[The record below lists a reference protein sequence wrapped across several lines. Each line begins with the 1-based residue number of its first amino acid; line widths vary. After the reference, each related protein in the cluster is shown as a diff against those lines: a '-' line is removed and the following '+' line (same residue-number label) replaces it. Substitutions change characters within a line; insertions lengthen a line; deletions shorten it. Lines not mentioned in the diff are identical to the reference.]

1 MALKYLSNLDL
12 GGLEVKNLRIENFA
26 TASEPTGIAAGHIY
40 YNTTTN
46 KIRTYNGT
54 AWKDVGLTLIGG
66 TGIDIAVDGVTISID
81 SSVVTTSGEQ
91 TIGGTKTFSDNVIV
105 TGNLT
110 VNGTTTTLNTT
121 DLAVTDTKIELNA
134 GADAGADSGIFINRG
149 LENEPPY
156 IYWDEANR
164 IWTFSNDGTS
174 HHPLPTSSD
183 YNNYSYTISSADVT
197 GGANLV
203 LTNGATSATDS
214 VKFAGGGDVT
224 VSQSGDVIT
233 ITADTHTDN
242 EIKDLAGGVMSA
254 STQNGV
260 SVAYNVGTNVAAFT
274 NDYIIATK
282 QIDGGGTFQTFTAIS
297 LGMDITTPPV
307 VSVYE
312 NVNDHYKLV
321 LTEVQV
327 DQLNDEIDIYLA
339 DGVNYQI
346 TFQGLRA

>member
-26 TASEPTGIAAGHIY
+26 TASEPTGLAAGHIY

-46 KIRTYNGT
+46 KIRAYNGT

-66 TGIDIAVDGVTISID
+66 TGIDIAADGVTISVD
-81 SSVVTTSGEQ
+81 SSVVVTSGDQ
-91 TIGGTKTFSDNVIV
+91 TIAGDKTFSDNIIV

-134 GADAGADSGIFINRG
+134 GADGGADSGIFINRG
-149 LENEPPY
+149 SENDPPY
-156 IYWDEANR
+156 IYWDETNR
-164 IWTFSNDGTS
+164 VWTFSNDGST
-174 HHPLPTSSD
+174 HHVIPETTA
-183 YNNYSYTISSADVT
+183 YNNYEYAVSSSSVT

-203 LTNGATSATDS
+203 LTNTATTGTDS

-224 VSQSGDVIT
+224 VSQANDIIT

-242 EIKDLAGGVMSA
+242 EIKDLAGGVMSGA
-254 STQNGV
+254 SQSGL
-260 SVAYNVGTNVAAFT
+260 SIAYSTSTHAATFT
-274 NDYIIATK
+274 NDYIVATK
-282 QIDGGGTFQTFTAIS
+282 NIDGSGGFQTFTAEG
-297 LGMDITTPPV
+297 LGMDLTTPPV

-312 NVNDHYKLV
+312 NANDHYKLV

-327 DQLNDEIDIYLA
+327 DQLNSEIDIYLA
-339 DGVNYQI
+339 NGVNYQI
-346 TFQGLRA
+346 TFQGIRG

>member
-26 TASEPTGIAAGHIY
+26 TASEPTGLAAGHVY

-46 KIRTYNGT
+46 KIRAYNGT

-66 TGIDIAVDGVTISID
+66 TGIDIAADGVTISID
-81 SSVVTTSGEQ
+81 SSVVTTTGEQ
-91 TIGGTKTFSDNVIV
+91 TIGGDKTFSDNIIV

-110 VNGTTTTLNTT
+110 VNGTTTTLSTT
-121 DLAVTDTKIELNA
+121 DLAVKDTKIELNA
-134 GADAGADSGIFINRG
+134 GADGGADSGIFINRG
-149 LENEPPY
+149 LDNDPPY

-164 IWTFSNDGTS
+164 VWTFSNDGSS
-174 HHPLPTSSD
+174 HHPLPVTSA
-183 YNNYSYTISSADVT
+183 YNNYSYTVSSSSVT

-203 LTNGATSATDS
+203 LTNDATSGTDS

-224 VSQSGDVIT
+224 VSQADDIIT

-242 EIKDLAGGVMSA
+242 EIKDLAGGVMSGA
-254 STQNGV
+254 TQNGI
-260 SVAYNVGTNVAAFT
+260 SIAYDTSTHAATFT
-274 NDYIIATK
+274 NDYITVTK
-282 QIDGGGTFQTFTAIS
+282 EIDGGGAFQSFTATS
-297 LGMDITTPPV
+297 LGMDITSPPV

-312 NVNDHYKLV
+312 NSNDHYRLV

-327 DQLNDEIDIYLA
+327 DQLNDEVDVYLA
-339 DGVNYQI
+339 DGVNYHI

>member
-12 GGLEVKNLRIENFA
+12 GGLEVKSLRIENFA
-26 TASEPTGIAAGHIY
+26 TAAEPTGLATGHIY

-46 KIRTYNGT
+46 KIRAYNGT
-54 AWKDVGLTLIGG
+54 AWKDVGLTLVGG
-66 TGIDIAVDGVTISID
+66 TGIDIAVDGATISVD
-81 SSVVTTSGEQ
+81 SSVVITTGEQ

-105 TGNLT
+105 SGNLT

-134 GADAGADSGIFINRG
+134 GADQGADSGIFINRG
-149 LENEPPY
+149 LEADPPY
-156 IYWDEANR
+156 IYWDEASR
-164 IWTFSNDGTS
+164 IWTFSNDGST
-174 HHPLPTSSD
+174 HHPLPLLDS
-183 YNNYSYTISSADVT
+183 YNNYSYSVSSSTVS

-203 LTNGATSATDS
+203 LTNAATATTDS

-224 VSQSGDVIT
+224 VSQADDVIT

-254 STQNGV
+254 ATQNGI
-260 SVAYNVGTNVAAFT
+260 SIAYDVATHAATFT
-274 NDYIIATK
+274 NDYVIVTK
-282 QIDGGGTFQTFTAIS
+282 QIDGTGEFISFTGDA
-297 LGMDITTPPV
+297 LGIDITTPPM

-327 DQLNDEIDIYLA
+327 DQAANEVDVFLA
-339 DGVNYQI
+339 ADVNYHI
-346 TFQGLRA
+346 TFQGLRS

>member
-26 TASEPTGIAAGHIY
+26 TSSEPTGLAAGHIY

-46 KIRTYNGT
+46 KIRAYNGT

-66 TGIDIAVDGVTISID
+66 TGIDIATDGVTISID
-81 SSVVTTSGEQ
+81 TTVVTTSGEQ
-91 TIGGTKTFSDNVIV
+91 TIGGNKTFSDNIIV

-121 DLAVTDTKIELNA
+121 ELAVTDTKIELNA
-134 GADAGADSGIFINRG
+134 GADGGADSGIFVNRG
-149 LENEPPY
+149 IDNDPPY

-174 HHPLPTSSD
+174 HHPLPVASA
-183 YNNYSYTISSADVT
+183 YNNYVYAVSSSTVS

-203 LTNGATSATDS
+203 LTNTATTGTDS

-224 VSQSGDVIT
+224 VSQANDIIT
-233 ITADTHTDN
+233 ISADTHTDN

-254 STQNGV
+254 ATQYGV
-260 SVAYNVGTNVAAFT
+260 SIAYNASTHAATFT
-274 NDYIIATK
+274 NDYVIVTK
-282 QIDGGGTFQTFTAIS
+282 QIDGGGVFQSFTAAS
-297 LGMDITTPPV
+297 LGMDVSTPPV

-321 LTEVQV
+321 LTEVQI
-327 DQLNDEIDIYLA
+327 DQLNDEVDVFLA